1 MTKKHQCSESGDTVS
16 NSGLSRH
23 NHYMSSVH
31 EERLALLWYAAW
43 ALGLLWGQLESKQFA
58 DYEVKLFVAEI

>member
-1 MTKKHQCSESGDTVS
+1 MTKEQHCSESGDTVS

-31 EERLALLWYAAW
+31 EERLALLLYAAW
-43 ALGLLWGQLESKQFA
+43 ALGLLWGQLESKKFA
-58 DYEVKLFVAEI
+58 DYGVQLFVTEV

>member
-1 MTKKHQCSESGDTVS
+1 MTKENQCSESGDTVS

-31 EERLALLWYAAW
+31 EEHLALLWYAAW
-43 ALGLLWGQLESKQFA
+43 VEGLLWEPLGSRQFV
-58 DYEVKLFVAEI
+58 DYGVQLFVAEA